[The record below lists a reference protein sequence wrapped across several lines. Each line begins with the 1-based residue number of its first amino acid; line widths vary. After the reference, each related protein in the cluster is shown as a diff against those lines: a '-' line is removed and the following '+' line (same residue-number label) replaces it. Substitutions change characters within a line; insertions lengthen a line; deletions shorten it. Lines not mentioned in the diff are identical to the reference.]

1 MTLSVSTSASF
12 QQTTLD
18 NGLRVILRE
27 VRQRPLVGV
36 WMWSRV
42 AARNEL
48 PGTTGVSHWVEH
60 MLFKGGKRFGKGE
73 ITKEISRRGGAL
85 NAFTW
90 IDCTAYFETL
100 PVAEI
105 DLALA
110 IESDRI
116 YDTRIETEEAEAER
130 TVVISEREGSENFPE
145 FWLREE
151 VQSMVWREHPYRVG
165 VIDPKSDQRA
175 MSRENLYDHYKRY
188 YMANNATLVM
198 VGDFSTPKLL
208 DKIHAEFDKH
218 PAGPTPPALGI
229 EEQPQTGERRV
240 IVRRPGP
247 THYVMLAYHAPEASQ
262 VDAAAMV
269 VLSSLLGGASSP
281 RAWGGARGLG
291 RSSRLYRTL
300 IDGEIASS
308 VSAGYELTLDPYLFV
323 VDATLRDGVEPARA
337 GAAVLTEG
345 EKNQR
350 EGISADELARTK
362 RQLHAQVVYSLEGV
376 TNQGFALGFMNLV
389 ARDPAAWETFP
400 EALQNVTSDDLQRVA
415 STYLVEQQR
424 TTGWFIPHNTSNNGE
439 AR

>member
-1 MTLSVSTSASF
+1 MAVSVSTSASF

-27 VRQRPLVGV
+27 VRERPLVGV
-36 WMWSRV
+36 WMWYRV
-42 AARNEL
+42 GGRNEL

-100 PVAEI
+100 PADEI

-110 IESDRI
+110 IESDRM
-116 YDTRIETEEAEAER
+116 YDTRIEPDEAEAER

-151 VQSMVWREHPYRVG
+151 VQAVAWREHPYRLG
-165 VIDPKSDQRA
+165 VIGPKSDLRA
-175 MSRENLYDHYKRY
+175 MTRENLYDHYKRF
-188 YMANNATLVM
+188 YMTNNTTLVM
-198 VGDFSTPKLL
+198 VGDFSSAELL
-208 DKIHAEFDKH
+208 DKIHGEFDKH
-218 PAGPTPPALGI
+218 PAGINPPELQI

-240 IVRRPGP
+240 SVSRPGP
-247 THYVMLAYHAPEASQ
+247 THYVMLAYHAPEASHT
-262 VDAAAMV
+262 DAAAMV

-281 RAWGGARGLG
+281 IAWGGARGLG
-291 RSSRLYRTL
+291 RSSRLYRAL

-308 VSAGYELTLDPYLFV
+308 VSAGYELTLDPYLFAI
-323 VDATLRDGVEPARA
+323 DATLRNGVEPARA
-337 GAAVLTEG
+337 EAAIAHEIQ
-345 EKNQR
+345 KIQR
-350 EGISADELARTK
+350 EGVPADELGRTK

-376 TNQGFALGFMNLV
+376 TNQGFALGFMDLV
-389 ARDPAAWETFP
+389 AGDAAGWETFP
-400 EALQNVTSDDLQRVA
+400 AALQSVTPEDVQRVA
-415 STYLVEQQR
+415 NTYLVDKQR
-424 TTGWFIPHNTSNNGE
+424 TTGWFLPENEES
-439 AR
+439 R

>member
-1 MTLSVSTSASF
+1 MAVSVSTSASF

-18 NGLRVILRE
+18 NGLRVLLRE
-27 VRQRPLVGV
+27 VRERPLVGV
-36 WMWSRV
+36 WMWYRV
-42 AARNEL
+42 GGRNEL

-100 PVAEI
+100 PADEI

-116 YDTRIETEEAEAER
+116 YDTRIEPDEAEAER
-130 TVVISEREGSENFPE
+130 TVVISEREGSENYPE

-151 VQSMVWREHPYRVG
+151 VQAVAWREHPYRLG
-165 VIDPKSDQRA
+165 VIGPKSDLRA
-175 MSRENLYDHYKRY
+175 MTRENLFDHYKRY
-188 YMANNATLVM
+188 YMTNNATLVM
-198 VGDFSTPKLL
+198 VGDFSSAELL
-208 DKIHAEFDKH
+208 DKIHVEFDQH
-218 PAGPTPPALGI
+218 PGGPTPPTLQI

-240 IVRRPGP
+240 SVSRPGP
-247 THYVMLAYHAPEASQ
+247 THSVMLAYHAPEASHG
-262 VDAAAMV
+262 DAAAMV

-281 RAWGGARGLG
+281 IAWGGARGLG
-291 RSSRLYRTL
+291 RSSRLYRAL
-300 IDGEIASS
+300 IDGEIASG

-323 VDATLRDGVEPARA
+323 IDATLRNGVEPARA
-337 GAAVLTEG
+337 EEAITKEIQRI
-345 EKNQR
+345 QR
-350 EGISADELARTK
+350 EGVPADELGRTK

-376 TNQGFALGFMNLV
+376 TNQGFALGFMDLV
-389 ARDPAAWETFP
+389 AGDAAGWEAFPAA
-400 EALQNVTSDDLQRVA
+400 LQRVTPDDVQHVA
-415 STYLVEQQR
+415 NKYLVDKQR
-424 TTGWFIPHNTSNNGE
+424 TTGWFLPEKNGDQ